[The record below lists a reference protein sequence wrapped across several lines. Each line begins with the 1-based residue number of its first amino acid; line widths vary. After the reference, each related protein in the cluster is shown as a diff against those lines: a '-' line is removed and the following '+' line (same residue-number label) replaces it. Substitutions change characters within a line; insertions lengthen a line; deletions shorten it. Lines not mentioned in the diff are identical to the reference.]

1 MNPLYVKIVMTIL
14 EDLPLSE
21 DLRELEDENLMDFIQ
36 ENRIMEYLWENNI
49 ITSQGDFYV
58 LKNKKD
64 KTLNLEN
71 YWDSVKKY
79 IDINGQTVDEWN
91 KNMRGRWTCYSSN
104 LNQIGTLLKKG
115 FTFETIGKT
124 LSYIAMRDGQYTQ
137 KLTLQFDPLVFKQN
151 FEKKDLETTI
161 NKSWNT

>member
-14 EDLPLSE
+14 EELPLSE

-36 ENRIMEYLWENNI
+36 ENRIMEYLWDNNI

-71 YWDSVKKY
+71 YWDSVKKH
-79 IDINGQTVDEWN
+79 IDINGQNVDEWN
-91 KNMRGRWTCYSSN
+91 KNMRGRWICYSSN

-115 FTFETIGKT
+115 FTFEAIGKT

-151 FEKKDLETTI
+151 FEKKDVDTI
-161 NKSWNT
+161 DKFTKIL